1 MATVEQVARA
11 SLQAIL
17 VQGSEAPLEA
27 DEYQDYIFALNNYMT
42 NLDAS
47 GIQLGYTLV
56 NSLDDVLTVPAGA
69 LRGIVANM
77 AIEVAAQ
84 YGGTISD
91 TLVVSAKQG
100 MDAMKKLGQQ
110 IVSSRFPSTLPIGS
124 GNDNWGNTTPFYPDV
139 EAEILAE
146 TTGSIGLEVGT

>member
-84 YGGTISD
+84 YGGTISE

>member
-84 YGGTISD
+84 YGGTITD